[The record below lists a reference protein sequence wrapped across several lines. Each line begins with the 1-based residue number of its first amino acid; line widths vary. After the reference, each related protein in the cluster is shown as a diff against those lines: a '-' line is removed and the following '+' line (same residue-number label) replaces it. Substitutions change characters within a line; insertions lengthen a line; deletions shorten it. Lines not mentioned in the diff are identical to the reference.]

1 MSKQKL
7 NEKIKEYKAYYK
19 SKIEKLDFF
28 SKKPFNAMVHRFLI
42 NKMLYKIYDYGP
54 QQPKELIDT
63 VYAKNFEHKKPE
75 WLINE
80 TSFPFARFFHLAKK
94 DNQSRIILTKLG
106 RKYIESDKSRPE
118 DISELQAKAIRDW
131 IINNPFQSKV
141 INGINNFIEVILEIL
156 RNSDPI
162 PEDLLIDYFT
172 LKSGKYFDWK
182 EENTKKTQFSDYRNF
197 CEELRLID
205 IIDDKIYITPIGY
218 KFIIQL
224 QINRVREMINLI

>member
-1 MSKQKL
+1 M
-7 NEKIKEYKAYYK
+7 
-19 SKIEKLDFF
+19 
-28 SKKPFNAMVHRFLI
+28 
-42 NKMLYKIYDYGP
+42 
-54 QQPKELIDT
+54 
-63 VYAKNFEHKKPE
+63 
-75 WLINE
+75 
-80 TSFPFARFFHLAKK
+80 
-94 DNQSRIILTKLG
+94 G